1 MNKKTIIL
9 IGGNGKMGLE
19 IQRYFK
25 NRFHL
30 IIFDKLKNKKN
41 NNNIQ
46 IDLEKKLD
54 LNKLLLKKK
63 FQKVVAIINLVR
75 ENKIAIEDPDHYFL
89 FYNYSIFLE
98 KIISLNN
105 LRNFNVLNISSINIK
120 LISQQSYSYHFS
132 KLNLELLTKYYSVK
146 YLKKNIMF
154 NDVRVG
160 LIKTK
165 NIDNILSKKS
175 LSKIIS
181 LKKMLNYKKL
191 INFLEKV
198 YFENQILNG
207 TCLTMDNSFSNFD
220 QIYFN
225 NLTKK

>member
-9 IGGNGKMGLE
+9 VGGNGKMGLE
-19 IQRYFK
+19 IQKYFK

-30 IIFDKLKNKKN
+30 IIFDKLINKR

-54 LNKLLLKKK
+54 PNKLLLKKK
-63 FQKVVAIINLVR
+63 FKKVVAIINLVR
-75 ENKIAIEDPDHYFL
+75 DNKITIKDPDHYFL

-105 LRNFNVLNISSINIK
+105 IKNFNVVNISSINTK
-120 LISQQSYSYHFS
+120 LVSQQSYSYHFS
-132 KLNLELLTKYYSVK
+132 KLNSELLTKYYSVK

-154 NDVRVG
+154 NDIRVG

-165 NIDNILSKKS
+165 NIDKIISKKS
-175 LSKIIS
+175 LRNIIS
-181 LKKMLNYKKL
+181 LNKMLNYKKL
-191 INFLEKV
+191 ISFLEKV

-207 TCLTMDNSFSNFD
+207 TSLTLDNSFSNFD

>member
-9 IGGNGKMGLE
+9 VGGNGKMGLE
-19 IQRYFK
+19 IQKYFK
-25 NRFHL
+25 NKFHL
-30 IIFDKLKNKKN
+30 IIFDKLIKKN

-75 ENKIAIEDPDHYFL
+75 ANKITIEDPDHYFL
-89 FYNYSIFLE
+89 FYNYSLFLE
-98 KIISLNN
+98 NIISLNN
-105 LRNFNVLNISSINIK
+105 LKNFNAINISSINTK
-120 LISQQSYSYHFS
+120 LVSQQSYSYHFS
-132 KLNLELLTKYYSVK
+132 KLNSELLTKYYSVK
-146 YLKKNIMF
+146 YIKKNIMF
-154 NDVRVG
+154 NDLRVG

-175 LSKIIS
+175 LSNIIS

-191 INFLEKV
+191 VGFLEKV

-207 TCLTMDNSFSNFD
+207 TCLTLDNSFSNFD